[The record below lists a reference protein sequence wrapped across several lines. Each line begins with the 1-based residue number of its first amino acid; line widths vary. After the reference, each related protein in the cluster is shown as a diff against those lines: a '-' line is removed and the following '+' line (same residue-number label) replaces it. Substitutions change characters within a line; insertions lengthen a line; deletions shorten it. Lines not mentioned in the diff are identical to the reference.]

1 MIIELEFVTDDQA
14 IIDIC
19 RSYWEVNAEGQFI
32 YRVNDVAQLAG
43 IPPRGITK
51 FIAEHC
57 RVHTSDI
64 KCSDCGKAYSL
75 TSRSDYHQR
84 RSWGTQWQ
92 CDECRRLEADREHA
106 ARLAATEA
114 KRLHIHEHYSS
125 IERVPIDSH
134 EGLSLKKA
142 VALLALLRLGT
153 DEKLNFIN
161 PIADTDGL
169 YAPTTEMAADLLR
182 LLYHSKCIYVHP
194 SSSHAAFAD
203 DITTFYLF
211 NVAWLPPIDSEGN
224 TRGLLDEIDSVFR
237 KGTWPKEW
245 FEESVSLWRE
255 LALHESIQYLHACM
269 EEHSFEF
276 NPGDKTKQVL
286 SGVLE
291 SYSVAQTFVFIWR
304 AVKDAAAYYMSDH
317 VSKKQ
322 AANSAI
328 GRIQRQAERA
338 LAENWEIKPY
348 RRDRRAPESMISHVL
363 YRTVLKL
370 GDSGINYVPNPIVHD
385 HSEYND
391 KSDTESLNQKKV

>member
-19 RSYWEVNAEGQFI
+19 RRYWKVNADGQFI

-43 IPPRGITK
+43 IPPRGIIK

-57 RVHTSDI
+57 RVYTSDI
-64 KCSDCGKAYSL
+64 KCTDCGKAYSL

-92 CDECRRLEADREHA
+92 CDECRRLEAEREHA

-134 EGLSLKKA
+134 
-142 VALLALLRLGT
+142 
-153 DEKLNFIN
+153 
-161 PIADTDGL
+161 
-169 YAPTTEMAADLLR
+169 
-182 LLYHSKCIYVHP
+182 
-194 SSSHAAFAD
+194 AAFAD

-211 NVAWLPPIDSEGN
+211 NVAWLPPIDSAGN

-269 EEHSFEF
+269 EEHGFEF
-276 NPGDKTKQVL
+276 NPGDKTKQII

-291 SYSVAQTFVFIWR
+291 SYSVAQTYVFIWR

-391 KSDTESLNQKKV
+391 KSDTESPNQKKV